1 MAYEAK
7 ENRETLNMFEKNKR
21 GDTVKVDKITNLD
34 GGDIRVDIREY
45 FQNDD
50 DETCPTKKGIRLKN
64 EWLLDVAL
72 NIISCLNEEDRD
84 KVLDTL
90 QQ

>member
-50 DETCPTKKGIRLKN
+50 DEACPTKKGIRLKN

-72 NIISCLNEEDRD
+72 NIISCLSEEDRD
-84 KVLDTL
+84 KILDTL